1 MPVSQDQVTAHVK
14 SIITTLL
21 SAQPENLTLDFT
33 CELFTPGDVA
43 AQVLFVSN
51 GNAEDNYIISQR
63 PESGSSLV
71 LIKPYGVLESLSH
84 LQVMNIASSSLDSS
98 RDKGL
103 QFVRKK
109 LAELE
114 MSFHHLE
121 NDVTIPD
128 VDLEIHPAI
137 EDAIEKNQ
145 GADDLTELD
154 AKTLNELQ
162 TCVNSWIKQIQT
174 VTKLDRDP
182 AEPGSSTASEINFWL
197 TMEDKLDYISK
208 QLDAKP
214 VTLTLDVLKNAK
226 RFHATVSFLSDT
238 GLKEAQDM
246 VSKYNVLLRDFPLD
260 ELMSADSLDT
270 LTTSLV
276 SVFNHVNKK
285 FRLSTYPVWRC
296 LALVGCVSGD
306 FDKQIK
312 VILSRLEL
320 SLMQLPS
327 TEFNQVIDSVNNV
340 FNVWNDLN
348 KEFTNTARDV
358 SRRRQGTSLGEKFI
372 PIRVKV
378 RHSETQNRI
387 AYIANFRQ
395 AHEDLVA
402 TLGKVSEAA
411 GVDIDEIT
419 TGYELVRNVP
429 DVLDVSHEALAHWN
443 RLEEGYNNATVS
455 VERSII
461 SILRD
466 RLALAKNSAEM
477 FRVFA
482 KFNSLFIR
490 PTIRGAIH
498 EYQSRLIEN
507 VKHDLVELQQKFKRK
522 YGNSETFEMAKLR
535 DLPPIAGAIIWMKQ
549 LERQLDLYMSRVESV
564 LGAGWQHYAD
574 GKVLHEESV
583 VFRKSLDARVVYE
596 AWIRG
601 VKSRGSGGPVFKI
614 SRESRESQELVLSVS
629 FSPTSITLFKEVR
642 NLLNMKFQV
651 PHTLVSM
658 ANDAK
663 TIYPFAVSLM
673 DSVQVMD
680 RTLSVIDSRDLPRE
694 LLFGFENA
702 IYNLVSRGMSTTW
715 DDLLHMDTS
724 GKNQHQRFVYK
735 LSDAVHTLLTKSERL
750 SEVWGHVISNHLM
763 ELESCDFSRDEFA
776 KVLADLQAAYD
787 SLEHDGFANMQAF
800 ARTLNLKVKTI
811 LEKRLG
817 QEYAQFFDKTQF
829 GNHVMVLKNNVICVE
844 PPLQDS
850 RVKFVGHVMQLKN
863 TVAGLTQIEG
873 VSRVFEGGI
882 QTYESLM
889 DDSRTLT
896 SREKSTRDHASSR
909 DLYLTFDHAYSA
921 ASAYIAKWTH
931 FQSLWTLSP
940 DHVISILGDDLSKW
954 LAVLQEI
961 RKSRASTFD
970 SNSSHVSFGNGEV
983 FKLDIGH
990 VTSRISSKYDA
1001 WQSSILQKFAEKL
1014 STQSRDLCGEMDRI
1028 RADLEPSGIDSSVEK
1043 TLEFVTCVVDTRNEK
1058 LPNWESKVGLLKTCQ
1073 NTLIRNRFVF
1083 PQDWLYIDHVES
1095 LFETLQE
1102 LIETKEGIIEGQRDA
1117 LKSKITVELGR
1128 FGDRVESHVSTWAE
1142 TKEQG
1147 LGQTGDKSRE
1157 QSRELLHKH
1166 LTTTNKLLHD
1176 FTVLES
1182 ASRALDIPCDVTSAS
1197 EILNVVSGEI
1207 QDFITVFATLESV
1220 WKGVDELREMSWHVI
1235 SVRKLRSIIDSLV
1248 ISSKSMPSRV
1258 RQYAAFDHVQQE
1270 LKSLLKTLPL
1280 ISQLKSDAFKTRHW
1294 EQLAKMVK
1302 KPTLRLS
1309 NHLTLGNV
1317 WDCGLELYESQIKAL
1332 IAQAQGELVLEEFL
1346 AGVRSTWTNLT
1357 LNLVNFKNKVRLI
1370 KNWDEIFLTCSD
1382 HMTGL
1387 LGMHNSPYFK
1397 VFEEECHGWENK
1409 LSRVQTLFEIWIN
1422 VQKQWVYLEG
1432 LFGAENGSEVRAILP
1447 LETSRFGNINAEFM
1461 LLWKQVYKSPLISDV
1476 INIAQIDETLPRLND
1491 ALAKI
1496 QKSLGE
1502 FLEQQR
1508 QLFPRFYFVGDE
1520 DLLEMIGSPN
1530 TLNSHVKKMFSGVSS
1545 VDQDEDGRILGV
1557 ASRESEIVPLLAPIT
1572 TLGVKI
1578 ETTLKHLESGIRS
1591 SLKNL
1596 LGQALEDFSTEFS
1609 AKQFMIWIQKYP
1621 GQIALLAL
1629 QIWWTAEGEK
1639 GEYATARDAC
1649 VNMLGQLAEHVSREL
1664 TALDRLKCENLI
1676 TELIHLRDSCDEP
1689 TNSDG
1694 AARDASSYDWLK
1706 LMRFYRDGAGE
1717 VTVRQDLATFSYSW
1731 EYLGVPPRLV
1741 STPLVD
1747 ACYRCMTSALASKQ
1761 GGSPFG
1767 PAGTGKTESIKSL
1780 GQNLGVFVLVFNC
1793 DESFNFQAI
1802 SRILA
1807 GICQAG
1813 VWACFDEF
1821 NRLDESSLSAV
1832 TSLIEV
1838 IQGGLARDVDASRE
1852 RVSLGSRDITLL
1864 PSTGIFITLNPAYLG
1879 RSTLPDNLKKLFRP
1893 FSMAKPDKEEIC
1905 QVVLYSQGFSE
1916 ARSLAQKVVPFF
1928 ERCEKDLSEQKHY
1941 DWGLRAVKSVLRGA
1955 RTREQPHDE
1964 STSEELAMQTAS
1976 ITRSLQT
1983 TICPM
1988 LVEEDSAKFGTI
2000 LEDIFG
2006 AVEPVEISQELEFRL
2021 VESAAQHGYTPSPPW
2036 VTKCAQLNDLISNH
2050 HGVMLV
2056 GAAGSGKSAIVQT
2069 LGTSLG
2075 AKISVIDPK
2084 VMSKEELYGSLD
2096 ATTRD
2101 WKDGVFTSILRN
2113 VINNV
2118 TGESSR
2124 SPHWI
2129 VFDGDVDPDWVENL
2143 NSVLDD
2149 NKVFTLASG
2158 ERLQLPDHV
2167 NILFEVDSLQYATP
2181 ATVSRCGMVYVGD
2194 NVVDK
2199 RDLIDHHL
2207 KKFSAK
2213 KLDVDVA
2220 LELLES
2226 GPRLPVWTSS
2236 AEAAA
2241 GVASLDG
2248 AVDGALTSGRASSTP
2263 PPDTPETIVSA
2274 AMVTL
2279 TACALTHIDDILS
2292 QARSFTHVM
2301 EFTPIR
2307 AISTLFAFV
2316 EDACKSLLVAQV
2328 TLSHDQVNAYLTRR
2342 LVLALIWSFSGDSR
2356 DMERH
2361 NFSKFLFEKVFMG
2374 VSALSSVNYAEL
2386 CVEETL
2392 NHEVSFEGAWTRY
2405 KVADT
2410 ALPTHAITNPN
2421 TIIPTT
2427 DTVKHEHIIYGLL
2440 SSHKPVLLC
2449 GPPGSGKTMTL
2460 FGALRRS
2467 DRFDMVALNFSKTS
2481 DPGLVLK
2488 TLFQRCQVTTGS
2500 HASGSRG
2507 PVLSPRIPGKWII
2520 LFCDEINLPSRDQYG
2535 TQHVISF
2542 LRQLIEKNGFWYNNE
2557 WTTLERIQVVGA
2569 CNPPEDVGRNVL
2581 SQRILRHVTLVNVGY
2596 PGNESLNQIYGSFN
2610 KSLLKCI
2617 PSLAGYGDQLTKT
2630 MISYYQSFSDV
2641 FTSASHVHYIY
2652 SPRELTRWSRGI
2664 YEAISQLETLSV
2676 DGLVQ
2681 VVGHEGMRLFLDRL
2695 VTDEEKEKGLA
2706 MLVNVLSRE
2715 FTLGSAHVS
2724 SLLTDLLF
2732 SNWTTKHY
2740 LPISK
2745 ELITSYVTSRVPT
2758 FCEEELDTPFVL
2770 SDDVI
2775 EHILRIDRVLRQPQG
2790 HMILIGE
2797 AGSGRTTMTRFVAW
2811 LAGVKCFQLRV
2822 SRDYQVTD
2830 FDSDLRALLLNCVSQ
2845 KMCFLLNEADLT
2857 PLYLERMNT
2866 LLANAEIP
2874 GLFQDDDWSML
2885 MSHVRQE
2892 SSKAGILL
2900 DSDQEVYEWFTQKV
2914 VENLHVILVTQKGID
2929 LTSSPALLN
2938 RCVLNWMGNWS
2949 GQGVTQMAEKMCQQ
2963 LDVSAETL
2971 QVFGSLHVTPD
2982 LSLASIKLF
2991 IKVYLEKKAQLQQE
3005 QRHLNSGVDKLKETV
3020 LAVREMELTLEKSK
3034 IELNAKTEAAQRTL
3048 QQMITNQNDAEK
3060 KKQASLQIQ
3069 ESLESQ
3075 KEEIARRQEV
3085 VAKDLALAE
3094 PAVISAKKS
3103 VSNIKKQHLTELR
3116 SMLNPPETI
3125 KLCMESVC
3133 VILGYKT
3140 SSWRD
3145 VQAIIRRDDFI
3156 SSIVNFDSSEMDS
3169 RLRLTME
3176 REYLS
3181 RENYTYEAANRASK
3195 ACGPL
3200 LQWVVAQ
3207 IQYCE
3212 ILERISPLK
3221 EEVEMLRHQSQQ
3233 TQAQATA
3240 ICDMIDELEGK
3251 IEGYRT
3257 EYAGLIGES
3266 ERLKDEL
3273 ATVGER
3279 ITRSRDLVTS
3289 LSDEKRRW
3297 AKSIVDFDSKLA
3309 NLAGNCLICGFA
3321 LARWGGLSQK
3331 QRGELLR
3338 AVLTQLDSRH
3348 VKYNL
3353 PTQDEILAFLDT
3365 PDLSH
3370 LPSRDPLSVENAV
3383 IVESA
3388 STYPL
3393 IIDPTDRIR
3402 QFLIKQYK
3410 PVITSFLDSAFVKHL
3425 ETALRFGQ
3433 VILITDA
3440 EYLDPVINPVLNKEY
3455 HKTGGRTLIQLGKS
3469 LIDFNSNFR
3478 LFLLSRDSSPS
3489 SFSAHV
3495 TSRTT
3500 RVNFTVTDASL
3511 ERQLSSHVLAKKR
3524 PDVDEKRKS
3533 LIKLQNECQANL
3545 RALEADLL
3553 ASLAESEDIL
3563 GNNAVMVKLEKL
3575 KQEARHLTQQGEEAQ
3590 EALGHVDLITKQF
3603 DPLAQAATRLFA
3615 VMQKL
3620 SSVNVVYKFSLE
3632 FFLQVFLEVISTD
3645 CDDVQILTK
3654 QLFIAVYKQVSS
3666 ALFYKDRYIFCLLII
3681 EAFTGERDHVTATE
3695 DLTQII
3701 NSLGSHHFG
3710 DLQSESLDETVTEGN
3725 HLVMMVSR
3733 GGADATYLVRDIAQ
3747 KIGMTTQTVS
3757 MGSLESQNMADKMI
3771 QAASQ
3776 SGEWVLVQNAH
3787 LERQWLTKLEKWLR
3801 LNVGRHHTSF
3811 RLFVSFDEASCDVV
3825 PSTLLLMSRLVAC
3838 ETSSGVKAGLEMA
3851 WRDTQDAKPVELT
3864 RLNFLASWLH
3874 VCIVDLARFV
3884 PLGFAKDY
3892 GFHEG
3897 DLAASLR
3904 AIEGWVRHVSGQRDN
3919 IAPHSIP
3926 WHAVVSV
3933 LSDIYSAKID
3943 IAADLARLQ
3952 EMVQQVMQVD
3962 YFDNESRALG
3972 PCKLTTGSRVA
3983 DFQTWTNELPVQDA
3997 TWLGLHESADEE
4009 LRIVEAGRVVGF
4021 VEELRD

>member
-1 MPVSQDQVTAHVK
+1 
-14 SIITTLL
+14 
-21 SAQPENLTLDFT
+21 
-33 CELFTPGDVA
+33 
-43 AQVLFVSN
+43 
-51 GNAEDNYIISQR
+51 
-63 PESGSSLV
+63 
-71 LIKPYGVLESLSH
+71 
-84 LQVMNIASSSLDSS
+84 MNIASSSLDSS

-128 VDLEIHPAI
+128 VDLDIHPAI
-137 EDAIEKNQ
+137 EEAIGMNQ

-182 AEPGSSTASEINFWL
+182 AEDGSSTASEINFWL
-197 TMEDKLDYISK
+197 TMEDKLDYISR

-270 LTTSLV
+270 LTSSLV

-306 FDKQIK
+306 FDHQIK
-312 VILSRLEL
+312 TILGRLEP

-327 TEFNQVIDSVNNV
+327 NEFNDVIDSVNNV

-348 KEFTNTARDV
+348 KEFTNAARDV

-372 PIRVKV
+372 PIRVKI

-395 AHEDLVA
+395 SHESLVA

-419 TGYELVRNVP
+419 TGYEQVRNVS
-429 DVLDVSHEALAHWN
+429 DVLDVSPEALTHWN

-466 RLALAKNSAEM
+466 RLALAKNSTEM

-507 VKHDLVELQQKFKRK
+507 VKHDLVELQQKFKKK

-535 DLPPIAGAIIWMKQ
+535 DLPPVAGAIIWMKQ

-601 VKSRGSGGPVFKI
+601 VKSRGSGGQVFKI
-614 SRESRESQELVLSVS
+614 IRESRDSNDFVLSVS

-642 NLLNMKFQV
+642 HLLNMKFQV

-658 ANDAK
+658 ATDAK
-663 TIYPFAVSLM
+663 TMYPFAVSLM

-680 RTLSVIDSRDLPRE
+680 RTLAIIESRDLPRE
-694 LLFGFENA
+694 LLYGFENA
-702 IYNLVSRGMSTTW
+702 IYTLVSRGMSTTW
-715 DDLLHMDTS
+715 DDLLHLDTS
-724 GKNQHQRFVYK
+724 GKNTHQRFVYK

-750 SEVWGHVISNHLM
+750 GEVWGHVISNLLV
-763 ELESCDFSRDEFA
+763 ELESCDFSRSEFA
-776 KVLADLQAAYD
+776 KVLANLQAAYD

-800 ARTLNLKVKTI
+800 AKTLNLRIKTI

-817 QEYAQFFDKTQF
+817 LEYAQFFEKTAF
-829 GNHVMVLKNNVICVE
+829 GDHVMVLKNNVICVE
-844 PPLQDS
+844 PPLQES
-850 RVKFVGHVMQLKN
+850 RVQFVGHVMQLKN

-873 VSRVFEGGI
+873 VSRVFDGGV
-882 QTYESLM
+882 QTFDSLI
-889 DDSRTLT
+889 DTKA
-896 SREKSTRDHASSR
+896 EKSRDLSSAR
-909 DLYLTFDHAYSA
+909 DLYLTFDQAYSA
-921 ASAYIAKWTH
+921 ATGYISKWTH

-940 DHVISILGDDLSKW
+940 EHVISILGDDLGKW

-970 SNSSHVSFGNGEV
+970 SNSSHVTFGV

-1014 STQSRDLCGEMDRI
+1014 ATQSRDLCGEMDRI

-1043 TLEFVTCVVDTRNEK
+1043 TLEFVTCVVNTRNEK
-1058 LPNWESKVGLLKTCQ
+1058 LPDWENKVGLLKTCQ
-1073 NTLIRNRFVF
+1073 NTLTRNRFVF
-1083 PQDWLYIDHVES
+1083 PQDWLYVDHVES

-1102 LIETKEGIIEGQRDA
+1102 LIQTKEGVIEGQRDA

-1128 FGDRVESHVSTWAE
+1128 FGDKVEGHVSTWAE

-1157 QSRELLHKH
+1157 QSRELLQKH
-1166 LTTTNKLLHD
+1166 LSATNKLLHE

-1182 ASRALDIPCDVTSAS
+1182 ASRALDIPCHVTTAS
-1197 EILNVVSGEI
+1197 ETLETVAGEI

-1235 SVRKLRSIIDSLV
+1235 SVRKLRSVIDSLV

-1280 ISQLKSDAFKTRHW
+1280 ISQLKADAFKTRHW
-1294 EQLAKMVK
+1294 EQLAKLVK

-1317 WDCGLELYESQIKAL
+1317 WDCGLDLYESQIKSL

-1346 AGVRSTWTNLT
+1346 AGVRTTWANLT

-1370 KNWDEIFLTCSD
+1370 KNWDEIFITCSD
-1382 HMTGL
+1382 HLTGL

-1409 LSRVQTLFEIWIN
+1409 LARVQTLFEIWIS

-1461 LLWKQVYKSPLISDV
+1461 LLWKQVYKSPLVGDV

-1491 ALAKI
+1491 ALGKI

-1530 TLNSHVKKMFSGVSS
+1530 CLNSHVKKMFSGVSS
-1545 VDQDEDGRILGV
+1545 VDQDDDGRILGV
-1557 ASRESEIVPLLAPIT
+1557 VSREGEVVPLLTPIT
-1572 TLGVKI
+1572 TLGAKI
-1578 ETTLKHLESGIRS
+1578 ETTLKQLESGIKTA
-1591 SLKNL
+1591 LKEL
-1596 LGQALEDFSTEFS
+1596 LGLALVDFSTEFT

-1621 GQIALLAL
+1621 GQIGLLAL
-1629 QIWWTAEGEK
+1629 QIWWTETNEK
-1639 GEYATARDAC
+1639 GESTKETC
-1649 VNMLGQLAEHVSREL
+1649 VEMLSQLAEHVSRDL
-1664 TALDRLKCENLI
+1664 TPLDRLKCENLI
-1676 TELIHLRDSCDEP
+1676 TELIHLRDSTSGGD
-1689 TNSDG
+1689 
-1694 AARDASSYDWLK
+1694 SYDWLK
-1706 LMRFYRDGAGE
+1706 LMRFYRTDSE
-1717 VTVRQDLATFSYSW
+1717 VSVKQDLATFPYSW

-1838 IQGGLARDVDASRE
+1838 IQGGLARKEETSRDII
-1852 RVSLGSRDITLL
+1852 SLGSRDITLL

-1916 ARSLAQKVVPFF
+1916 ARNLAQKVVPFF
-1928 ERCEKDLSEQKHY
+1928 ERCEKELSEQKHY

-1955 RTREQPHDE
+1955 RSRDTDSPDLAVQ
-1964 STSEELAMQTAS
+1964 TSS

-1988 LVEEDSAKFGTI
+1988 LVEEDGAKFGAI
-2000 LEDIFG
+2000 LEEIFG
-2006 AVEPVEISQELEFRL
+2006 PVVPVEISQDLEFRL
-2021 VESAAQHGYTPSPPW
+2021 VESAAQHGYTPSPSW
-2036 VTKCAQLNDLISNH
+2036 ITKCAQLNDLISNH

-2056 GAAGSGKSAIVQT
+2056 GAAGAGKSAIVQT
-2069 LGTSLG
+2069 LGTSLN

-2084 VMSKEELYGSLD
+2084 VMSKEELYGALD

-2167 NILFEVDSLQYATP
+2167 TILFEVDSLEYATP
-2181 ATVSRCGMVYVGD
+2181 ATVSRCGMVYVGE
-2194 NVVDK
+2194 NVIDK
-2199 RDLIDHHL
+2199 RDLVDHHL
-2207 KKFSAK
+2207 KKFYGK

-2220 LELLES
+2220 LELLDTGS
-2226 GPRLPVWTSS
+2226 RLPVWTSL

-2241 GVASLDG
+2241 GVASLTG
-2248 AVDGALTSGRASSTP
+2248 ANEVSLRSSSSP
-2263 PPDTPETIVSA
+2263 PPDTPESVVSA

-2279 TACALTHIDDILS
+2279 TACALTQVDAILS
-2292 QARSFTHVM
+2292 QAESFTHVM
-2301 EFTPIR
+2301 EFTAIR

-2316 EDACKSLLVAQV
+2316 EDACKTLLAAQV
-2328 TLSHDQVNAYLTRR
+2328 TLSHDQMNAYLTRR

-2356 DMERH
+2356 AKERQAFA
-2361 NFSKFLFEKVFMG
+2361 NFLFEKVF
-2374 VSALSSVNYAEL
+2374 VNVAALASVNYPEL

-2405 KVADT
+2405 HVADT

-2488 TLFQRCQVTTGS
+2488 TLFQRCQVSTGR
-2500 HASGSRG
+2500 SRG
-2507 PVLSPRIPGKWII
+2507 QVLSPRTPGKWII

-2596 PGNESLNQIYGSFN
+2596 PGNESLNQIYGAFN

-2652 SPRELTRWSRGI
+2652 SPRELTRWSRGV

-2695 VTDEEKEKGLA
+2695 VTEEERQKGLV

-2715 FTLGSAHVS
+2715 FTLGAAHVT

-2740 LPISK
+2740 LPIAK
-2745 ELITSYVTSRVPT
+2745 DVITSYVTSRVPT

-2822 SRDYQVTD
+2822 SRDYQVSD
-2830 FDSDLRALLLNCVSQ
+2830 FDADLRSLLVNCVFQ

-2949 GQGVTQMAEKMCQQ
+2949 AQGVTQMAEKMCRQ
-2963 LDVSAETL
+2963 LDVPSDTL
-2971 QVFGSLHVTPD
+2971 HVFGSLHVTPH

-3020 LAVREMELTLEKSK
+3020 LAVRDMELKLEKSK
-3034 IELNAKTEAAQRTL
+3034 IELNAKTQAAQMTL

-3075 KEEIARRQEV
+3075 KEEISRRQEI

-3156 SSIVNFDSSEMDS
+3156 SSIVNFDSSQMDS
-3169 RLRLTME
+3169 RLRLTMQ

-3181 RENYTYEAANRASK
+3181 RDNYTYEAANRASK

-3200 LQWVVAQ
+3200 LQWVEAQ
-3207 IQYCE
+3207 IRYCE

-3289 LSDEKRRW
+3289 LSDEKQRW
-3297 AKSIVDFDSKLA
+3297 AKSIVEFDSKLA

-3321 LARWGGLSQK
+3321 LARWGGLSQR
-3331 QRGELLR
+3331 QRGELLKS
-3338 AVLTQLDSRH
+3338 VLTQLDTLH

-3402 QFLIKQYK
+3402 QFLVKQYK

-3433 VILITDA
+3433 TILITDA

-3469 LIDFNSNFR
+3469 LIDFNAGFR
-3478 LFLLSRDSSPS
+3478 LFLLSRDSSTA

-3524 PDVDEKRKS
+3524 PDVDAKRKS

-3553 ASLAESEDIL
+3553 ASLADSEDIL

-3575 KQEARHLTQQGEEAQ
+3575 KQEARQLTQQGEEAQ
-3590 EALGHVDLITKQF
+3590 QALGHVDLITKQF
-3603 DPLAQAATRLFA
+3603 DPLAQAATRLFG
-3615 VMQKL
+3615 VLQKL
-3620 SSVNVVYKFSLE
+3620 STVNQVYKFSLE
-3632 FFLQVFLEVISTD
+3632 FFLDIFLKVISSD
-3645 CDDVQILTK
+3645 SDDVQILTK
-3654 QLFIAVYKQVSS
+3654 QLFLAVYKQVSS
-3666 ALFYKDRYIFCLLII
+3666 ALFYKDRYIFCLLVI
-3681 EAFTGERDHVTATE
+3681 EAFTGERDQVTATE

-3701 NSLGSHHFG
+3701 TSLGTSHFG
-3710 DLQSESLDETVTEGN
+3710 TLQSKTLDETVSDGN
-3725 HLVMMVSR
+3725 HLIMMVSR
-3733 GGADATYLVRDIAQ
+3733 GGADATHQVRDIAS
-3747 KIGMTTQTVS
+3747 KSGVAIQTVS
-3757 MGSLESQNMADKMI
+3757 MGSLESQNTADQMI
-3771 QAASQ
+3771 QTASQ
-3776 SGEWVLVQNAH
+3776 SGGWVLVQNAH
-3787 LERQWLTKLEKWLR
+3787 LERQWLTNLEKWLR
-3801 LNVGRHHTSF
+3801 LNVGRLHSSF

-3825 PSTLLLMSRLVAC
+3825 PSTLLLMSRLVAS
-3838 ETSSGVKAGLEMA
+3838 ETSAGVKAGLDMVWKDA
-3851 WRDTQDAKPVELT
+3851 KDAKPVELT
-3864 RLNFLASWLH
+3864 RLNFLATWLH
-3874 VCIVDLARFV
+3874 VCIVDLGRFV
-3884 PLGFAKDY
+3884 PLGFAKNY

-3904 AIEGWVRHVSGQRDN
+3904 AIGGWVGHVSGQRDN
-3919 IAPHSIP
+3919 ISPQSIP

-3943 IAADLARLQ
+3943 NGDDLVRLNK
-3952 EMVQQVMQVD
+3952 MVQQVMTVD
-3962 YFDNESRALG
+3962 FFANESRDLG
-3972 PCKLTTGSRVA
+3972 PTKLTTGSRVA
-3983 DFQTWTNELPVQDA
+3983 DFQTWADELPSQDA
-3997 TWLGLHESADEE
+3997 TWLGLHETADEE
-4009 LRIVEAGRVVGF
+4009 LRVVEARRVVGL
-4021 VEELRD
+4021 VEELRE